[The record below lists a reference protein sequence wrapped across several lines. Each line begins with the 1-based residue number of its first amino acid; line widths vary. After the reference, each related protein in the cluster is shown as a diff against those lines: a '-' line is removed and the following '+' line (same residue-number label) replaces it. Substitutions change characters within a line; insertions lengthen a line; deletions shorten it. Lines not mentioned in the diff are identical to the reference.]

1 MPTPSSHPVSNL
13 PCRWYPADRD
23 DSEVTWAHVS
33 GWAQLNGVRRC
44 LSCVVPAYNDLAA
57 LRALLP
63 ALSDRLTEC
72 GYPWEIIVVDRAS
85 GDSTERV
92 LRAWCDL
99 PGFRLIALDDP
110 LDRASALVLG
120 LEAARG
126 DAVILIDAH
135 TDERL
140 SALNE
145 MVLRWESGKQVVY
158 AAADPHTGDCVVRS
172 PRALPGADRNAGLN
186 MNGDAAELVLLDR
199 KIVKDLMR

>member
-1 MPTPSSHPVSNL
+1 MRTHSPHPASNPT
-13 PCRWYPADRD
+13 CRWYPADRD
-23 DSEVTWAHVS
+23 ESEVTWAHVS
-33 GWAQLNGVRRC
+33 GWAQLNGVRRSI
-44 LSCVVPAYNDLAA
+44 SCVVPARNELAA
-57 LRALLP
+57 LRTLLP

-85 GDSTERV
+85 SDATERV

-135 TDERL
+135 ADARL
-140 SALNE
+140 SALND
-145 MVLRWESGKQVVY
+145 MMLRWESGGQVVY

-172 PRALPGADRNAGLN
+172 PRTQPGAYRSAGLN
-186 MNGDAAELVLLDR
+186 MNGDTAELVLLDR
-199 KIVKDLMR
+199 EIVKDLMR